1 MFDHPSFDAHEEVV
15 FAFDEDSGLKS
26 IIAIHNTH
34 RGPALGGCRVWT
46 YKSADEALTDALRLS
61 RGMTYKAAVADLP
74 LGGGKSVMMLSPGE
88 TKTPER
94 FSALGRV
101 IDGLSGQYIVA
112 EDVGSTP
119 ADMTFVR
126 RETRHVA
133 GTPVETGGT
142 GDPSPTTSYGVFVG
156 LMRTAEVAL
165 GRTSLKGVHVAVQ
178 GLGSVGYGLARY
190 LAEAGAR
197 LTVSDINP
205 EAVARAEA
213 ELGATP
219 ADPEAIATVEADI
232 FSPNALGAVLSPAT
246 IPRLNVAAVVGAAN
260 NQLHADSD
268 GEALRRR
275 GILYAPDYV
284 VNAGGLIQ
292 MGGELMGWSRTE
304 VDRRVAAIADRLGRI
319 FARAQAHGVATNKAA
334 DALAEERF
342 SSPEVAL
349 A

>member
-1 MFDHPSFDAHEEVV
+1 
-15 FAFDEDSGLKS
+15 
-26 IIAIHNTH
+26 
-34 RGPALGGCRVWT
+34 
-46 YKSADEALTDALRLS
+46 
-61 RGMTYKAAVADLP
+61 
-74 LGGGKSVMMLSPGE
+74 LSPGE